1 MGFRLF
7 PLSLSCRVMHGA
19 HSNNN
24 YYVMDKLFTN
34 FPLCGGCSRRERR
47 EGLENGVYYCAIAD
61 TILTNGN
68 VTNDT
73 DATNCVRNGWYK
85 SCL

>member
-1 MGFRLF
+1 
-7 PLSLSCRVMHGA
+7 MHGA
-19 HSNNN
+19 HPNNKDDI
-24 YYVMDKLFTN
+24 MDKLLAN
-34 FPLCGGCSRRERR
+34 FPLCGGCSRKEKC
-47 EGLENGVYYCAIAD
+47 EGLEIGEYFCAIAD
-61 TILTNGN
+61 KILPKGN

>member
-1 MGFRLF
+1 
-7 PLSLSCRVMHGA
+7 MHGA
-19 HSNNN
+19 HPNNK
-24 YYVMDKLFTN
+24 VDIMDKLFAN

-47 EGLENGVYYCAIAD
+47 EGLEVGEYFCAIAD
-61 TILTNGN
+61 SILSQGK

-85 SCL
+85 SC